1 MKKSE
6 QKVSVNI
13 NVSPEKAWEIIGAV
27 DGVNKWL
34 APIETCRIEGDKRYC
49 STGEGR
55 FEEDILKVDHESREL
70 YYAIPEQNMIP
81 VRNILGMMKVREG
94 DDNNS
99 VVDWQWRFDV
109 EENSEAQAKEMLV
122 GIGQM
127 GIQGI
132 ETLIQSGN
140 MDN

>member
-27 DGVNKWL
+27 DGVDKWL

-49 STGEGR
+49 STEEGG
-55 FEEDILKVDHESREL
+55 FEEDILKVDHENREL

-109 EENSEAQAKEMLV
+109 EENSEAQAKEMLA